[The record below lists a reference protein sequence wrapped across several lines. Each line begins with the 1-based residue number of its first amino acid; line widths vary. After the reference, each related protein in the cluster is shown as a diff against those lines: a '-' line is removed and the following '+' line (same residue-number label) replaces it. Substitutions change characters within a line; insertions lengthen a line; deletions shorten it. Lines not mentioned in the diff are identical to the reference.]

1 MADLAGRTLRLGSL
15 SFCGIAD
22 EIADPVRSAYPD
34 ASLIAFSNGDRT
46 AVFAFAQR
54 LKADAIDIA
63 TELRTKGYR
72 LMILSGDRKA
82 AVATVAERLGI
93 SEWQAEVDPAGK
105 IARLDALKAAGRRVL
120 MVGDGLNDAPSL
132 AAAHVSLSPVS
143 AAHLAQAAS
152 DAVFLGDHLKP
163 VIVALD
169 VSHAAYRLMKQNLW
183 TAVVYNLIAV
193 PIAVLGYVTPL
204 IAAAAMSGSSL
215 IVTLNALRLRRVATP
230 PAERPP
236 AAVAAARQDLAQE
249 QV

>member
-1 MADLAGRTLRLGSL
+1 MLRTASYLRS
-15 SFCGIAD
+15 
-22 EIADPVRSAYPD
+22 PN
-34 ASLIAFSNGDRT
+34 ASLIAFSDGGRT

-54 LKADAIDIA
+54 LKADAA
-63 TELRTKGYR
+63 EVAAALRARGCD
-72 LMILSGDRKA
+72 LMILSGDRAA
-82 AVATVAERLGI
+82 AVATVADALGI
-93 SEWQAEVDPAGK
+93 ADWRAEVDPAGK
-105 IARLDALKAAGRRVL
+105 IARLDALKAEGRRVL

-152 DAVFLGDHLKP
+152 DAVFLGDRLKP
-163 VIVALD
+163 VVTALD
-169 VSHAAYRLMKQNLW
+169 VSRAAYRLMKQNLW

-215 IVTLNALRLRRVATP
+215 IVTLNALRLRRVAMP

-236 AAVAAARQDLAQE
+236 AAVAAARDELVGE
-249 QV
+249 QAKVRI